1 MCFPFRLRMGGIH
14 RHKITRTCELINLVS
29 SHEAT
34 RSFTTPPLM
43 ECQSISWS
51 PSPPPPLT
59 FLQASLTNFC
69 YPFILLSGE
78 GHCDRKVFCTRT
90 KHMTWSGY
98 KCRPIDTESSS
109 QIIRPPCLHKRSEF
123 MLNTFS

>member
-1 MCFPFRLRMGGIH
+1 MCFPFWLRMGGIH
-14 RHKITRTCELINLVS
+14 RHKITRPCELINLAS
-29 SHEAT
+29 SHEVT
-34 RSFTTPPLM
+34 RSFPSPPLM
-43 ECQSISWS
+43 GWQSI
-51 PSPPPPLT
+51 PLFPPPPPLT
-59 FLQASLTNFC
+59 LLQASLTNFC